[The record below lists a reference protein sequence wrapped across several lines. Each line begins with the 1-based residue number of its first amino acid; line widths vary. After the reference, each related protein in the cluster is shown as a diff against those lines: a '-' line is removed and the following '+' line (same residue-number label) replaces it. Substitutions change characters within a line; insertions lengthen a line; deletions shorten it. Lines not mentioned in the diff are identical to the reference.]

1 MYLRC
6 AKLKV
11 IMESQNHDVVV
22 CKWFWA
28 VQLFQPQVFCQ
39 KRSLFLAVSLFLW
52 CCLLSISS
60 LCLEGVG
67 LFAKL
72 KMARW
77 WQFRCTPALFYASII
92 FSVLLF
98 SRKRYRRC
106 IIWVGHNISDI
117 CISYNERFQNR
128 VLLSLIEYYES
139 KKESKESRS
148 GLHLAFGYLV
158 QPVRALLKEK
168 QITAS
173 QPLCICLHFS
183 FLANRIILT
192 ITFIEHC

>member
-1 MYLRC
+1 MYLGC

-11 IMESQNHDVVV
+11 IMESQNHDVIV

-39 KRSLFLAVSLFLW
+39 KGSLFLAVSLFLW
-52 CCLLSISS
+52 CCMLSISS
-60 LCLEGVG
+60 LCLEGLG

-98 SRKRYRRC
+98 SRKRSRRC
-106 IIWVGHNISDI
+106 IIWVGHNIPDI
-117 CISYNERFQNR
+117 CISYIKRFQNR
-128 VLLSLIEYYES
+128 VLFSLIEYYES
-139 KKESKESRS
+139 KKRKQGVKEW
-148 GLHLAFGYLV
+148 V
-158 QPVRALLKEK
+158 
-168 QITAS
+168 T
-173 QPLCICLHFS
+173 FS
-183 FLANRIILT
+183 FWISGT
-192 ITFIEHC
+192 TCESFIEGKTNYSISTPVCLPAFLLSCEQNYFDY